1 VTALHVS
8 PEEFRVLAGRV
19 TQLAAELYERLEAA
33 RAYPQTSG
41 TQTQQAFDEPAP
53 QEGLK
58 AAALDALTQV
68 VEMSRLPTSRFFGY
82 VLGSGEPVAALA
94 DLLASVLNQNVT
106 SWRSAPAAAAIER
119 QVVHWIAEALGCSE
133 LTGSLCG
140 GGSSAN
146 LMALAMAREA
156 KLPGNDAGARPG
168 VIYCSGEAHMS
179 IAKAVALLGL
189 GRRSLHAVPVDARAR
204 MSVSG
209 LERAIAAD
217 HAAGR
222 DRIAVVASA
231 GTVSTGAI
239 DPLEDIAEICR
250 ANGLWLHVDG
260 AYGALGALVAA
271 EKYRGL
277 ERADSLSV
285 DLHKWL
291 YQPVDCGLLLF
302 KDAAVARR
310 TFSHT
315 EDYARVIDSGPDE
328 DFAFFEESLEL
339 SRRFRALKVWLSLR
353 YHGLEA
359 FRAAIRSDLEHA
371 QQLGDAVREC
381 PELELLAP
389 VELSAVCFRYR
400 GTDGGPDLNQLNTA
414 ILRRI
419 IENGRVYLSNA
430 SIAGAFALRACFVNH
445 RSRSSDVAEI
455 VPEVLKAARS
465 ISMQRR

>member
-1 VTALHVS
+1 MTALHVS

-19 TQLAAELYERLEAA
+19 TELAAELYARLEAT

-41 TQTQQAFDEPAP
+41 TQTRQAFNEPAP

-58 AAALDALTQV
+58 AAALDALTHV
-68 VEMSRLPTSRFFGY
+68 VAMSRLPTSRFFGY
-82 VLGSGEPVAALA
+82 VLGSGEPVAALG

-106 SWRSAPAAAAIER
+106 AWRSAPAAAAIER
-119 QVVHWIAEALGCSE
+119 QVVHWIAAALGCPE

-156 KLPGNDAGARPG
+156 KLPGNYAGARPG

-189 GRRSLHAVPVDARAR
+189 GRRSLHTVPVDARAR
-204 MSVSG
+204 MSASG

-217 HAAGR
+217 RAAGR
-222 DRIAVVASA
+222 DRIAVVATA

-239 DPLEDIAEICR
+239 DPLEEIAEICR

-285 DLHKWL
+285 DLHKWF

-302 KDAAVARR
+302 KDPAVAGR

-371 QQLGDAVREC
+371 RQLGDAVREC

-445 RSRSSDVAEI
+445 RSRRSDVAEI